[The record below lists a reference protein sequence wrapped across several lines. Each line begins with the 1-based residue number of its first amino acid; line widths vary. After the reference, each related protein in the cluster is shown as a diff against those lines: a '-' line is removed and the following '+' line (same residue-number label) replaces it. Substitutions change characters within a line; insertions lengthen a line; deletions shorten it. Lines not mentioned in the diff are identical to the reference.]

1 MYGNDYINID
11 GHAEIPAGV
20 DKIGQKEFQ
29 GIKQLKSVSIPD
41 TVTVIQSYAFAG
53 TSLTTITIPD
63 SVKQIS
69 GKCFEGCSSLT
80 KVILP
85 KGLKEIGDYTFSGCS
100 SLREIVIPDGVS
112 IIGRGAFYRCA
123 SLTKV
128 VLPKSLVT
136 LGVVGDRYFEQ
147 GPFEECKSLSSI
159 ELPEGVRTIGD
170 KAFSKCRLGSVI
182 FPDSLESIGRDA
194 FYDCPLS
201 KVDIPANVKSINGF
215 QCTDIKEVTLPEGLA
230 MIGAYCFC
238 GCHNL
243 TDVTVPESVTSIGEN
258 AFEGCTSLK
267 TLSLPKTLTDLGD
280 HAFSR
285 CEVLGSIDVPEGVTS
300 IAPSVFNGCVSAQV
314 HLPSSVR
321 EFLPHQVYGQMR
333 GGHNEMK
340 DLSVAPDN
348 PVLSI
353 EANCLVDKQKREL
366 LLILNQA
373 TEFPTDLKSINI
385 PDTGLPSLLDVEELV
400 IPEGVTHISSLPFGY
415 MKKLKKLVLPATLR
429 SCDERFLNDY
439 PFSSI
444 SVPPELLLSDAFTP
458 WREMCRVDLLG
469 MESVSDE
476 LKKRIARKFPVN
488 RWTKQILC
496 VYAGDKLIHPAAN
509 VVKAKEEEQKRSVVL
524 KEIESF
530 EKNKR
535 TVADKV
541 EDLTLKAL
549 CDANFANGGFKFK
562 YSDYNNTVNVEIGGS
577 LELTFVIQVETA
589 QEDLAFLLDAATAYR
604 DALSPYVSSSP
615 DERIRINSGYDYYLK
630 KGTTKYISGQ
640 PCPKTSLHFVV
651 ERNTAESAFLAL
663 ENLKNAYE
671 TLSLKYGSKLEKLI
685 ISQSFFYI

>member
-1 MYGNDYINID
+1 MYGNDYINVD
-11 GHAEIPAGV
+11 GYAEIPSGV

-85 KGLKEIGDYTFSGCS
+85 KGLKEIGEYTFSGCS
-100 SLREIVIPDGVS
+100 SLREIVIPDCVN

-136 LGVVGDRYFEQ
+136 LGVLGDRYFEQ

-182 FPDSLESIGRDA
+182 FPDSLESIGMDA
-194 FYDCPLS
+194 FYDCPLN
-201 KVDIPANVKSINGF
+201 KVDIPANVKSVNGF
-215 QCTDIKEVTLPEGLA
+215 HCTDIKEVTLPEGLA
-230 MIGAYCFC
+230 TIGDHCFS
-238 GCHNL
+238 GCNKL
-243 TDVTVPESVTSIGEN
+243 TNVTVPESVTSIGEY
-258 AFEGCTSLK
+258 AFSGCTSLK

-280 HAFSR
+280 RALSG
-285 CEVLGSIDVPEGVTS
+285 CEVLERIDVPEGVTS

-314 HLPSSVR
+314 HLPSTVR
-321 EFLPHQVYGQMR
+321 EFLPYKSYGGWT
-333 GGHNEMK
+333 GGHNEVK
-340 DLSVAPDN
+340 DLSVSPDN

-385 PDTGLPSLLDVEELV
+385 PDTGLPPLLDVEELV
-400 IPEGVTHISSLPFGY
+400 IPEGVTQLSTLPFGY
-415 MKKLKKLVLPATLR
+415 MKKLKKLVVPETLR
-429 SCDERFLNDY
+429 SFDEGFLNAY
-439 PFSSI
+439 PFASI
-444 SVPPELLLSDAFTP
+444 SVSSELLLSDAFTP
-458 WREMCRVDLLG
+458 WREMCRADLLG
-469 MESVSDE
+469 VESVSEE
-476 LKKRIARKFPVN
+476 LKKRIVKKFPVN
-488 RWTKQILC
+488 RWTNQILC
-496 VYAGDKLIHPAAN
+496 VYAGDQLIHPAAN
-509 VVKAKEEEQKRSVVL
+509 VVKAKEEEQKRRVEL

-562 YSDYNNTVNVEIGGS
+562 YSDYDNTVDVEIGGS
-577 LELTFVIQVETA
+577 LELTFVFQVETA
-589 QEDLAFLLDAATAYR
+589 QEDLVFLLDAAKAYR

-615 DERIRINSGYDYYLK
+615 DERVRLNCYYDYYLK
-630 KGTTKYISGQ
+630 KGSIKYISGQ
-640 PCPKTSLHFVV
+640 PFPKTSLHFVV
-651 ERNTAESAFLAL
+651 ERNAAESAFQAL

-685 ISQSFFYI
+685 VSQSFSYI

>member
-100 SLREIVIPDGVS
+100 SLREIVIPDGVN
-112 IIGRGAFYRCA
+112 IIGRGAF
-123 SLTKV
+123 
-128 VLPKSLVT
+128 
-136 LGVVGDRYFEQ
+136 D
-147 GPFEECKSLSSI
+147 
-159 ELPEGVRTIGD
+159 
-170 KAFSKCRLGSVI
+170 
-182 FPDSLESIGRDA
+182 
-194 FYDCPLS
+194 
-201 KVDIPANVKSINGF
+201 
-215 QCTDIKEVTLPEGLA
+215 
-230 MIGAYCFC
+230 
-238 GCHNL
+238 
-243 TDVTVPESVTSIGEN
+243 
-258 AFEGCTSLK
+258 GCTSLK
-267 TLSLPKTLTDLGD
+267 TLSLPKTLTYLGD

-469 MESVSDE
+469 VESVSDE
-476 LKKRIARKFPVN
+476 WKKQIVKKFPVN
-488 RWTKQILC
+488 RWTKQVIC
-496 VYAGDKLIHPAAN
+496 VYAGGKLIHPAAN
-509 VVKAKEEEQKRSVVL
+509 VVKAKEEEQKRSVEL